1 MSNPVLVGVN
11 DLFFSAKITGPANL
25 LVVPMKC
32 FPSCDRVLAA
42 AREASPPL
50 IILDLES
57 VGGDSVSLIRAVK
70 SDEGL
75 KGARVVA
82 FGRHTN
88 AETLQAA
95 NDAGADQ
102 VMPRSDFVQV
112 LPDLL
117 RACADGARTALRA
130 RTAP

>member
-25 LVVPMKC
+25 LGVPMKC

-42 AREASPPL
+42 AREAAPPL
-50 IILDLES
+50 VILDLES
-57 VGGDSVSLIRAVK
+57 VGGDPVSLIRAVK

-117 RACADGARTALRA
+117 RACADGARTA
-130 RTAP
+130 P

>member
-1 MSNPVLVGVN
+1 MPNPVLVGVN
-11 DLFFSAKITGPANL
+11 DLFFSAKITGPANVL
-25 LVVPMKC
+25 GIPMKC

-42 AREASPPL
+42 AREAGPPL
-50 IILDLES
+50 VILDLES
-57 VGGDSVSLIRAVK
+57 VGGDPVSLIQAVK

-75 KGARVVA
+75 QGARVVA

-88 AETLQAA
+88 AETLRAA
-95 NDAGADQ
+95 DEAGADQ

-117 RACADGARTALRA
+117 RACADGARTGAESS
-130 RTAP
+130 P